1 MRRYFPELLGN
12 EKIKERL
19 GSAIERG
26 KLPHAILIGGPD
38 GSGKSTLAT
47 ELAAALNCEGR
58 ENPNLPLPCGVCSSC
73 KRIMSGSYPDIK
85 ILKRAKD
92 RATIGVDAVKDLR
105 SDMFLSSTEAECKIY
120 IIEDAHTMTPES
132 QNALLK
138 VLEEPPSGVYI
149 ILLAEECDKILTTIK
164 SRTQFFA
171 MSRFDDS
178 EIEEYLTKK
187 SESAAKLCIEDRE
200 AFLTAIIA
208 SDGRIGRA
216 LELVNRKMAN
226 ENKELR
232 REILDLIRAICHKS
246 GYAQIY
252 RATASLPR
260 VRSELLLSLEQIIT
274 ALRDLIALKNGAEAK
289 LLFFISREEA
299 VDTASDISVRRL
311 LSAYDA
317 VLRAHE
323 LCYRNANVG
332 NLITNLTSELKY
344 GFCR

>member
-1 MRRYFPELLGN
+1 MRSYFSKIYGN
-12 EKIKERL
+12 ALTKQRI
-19 GSAIERG
+19 GSAIADG
-26 KLPHAILIGGPD
+26 TLAHAFLICGED
-38 GSGKSTLAT
+38 GSGKMTLAT
-47 ELAAALNCEGR
+47 EISAAINCER
-58 ENPNLPLPCGVCSSC
+58 RNTSNILPCRECNTC
-73 KRIMSGSYPDIK
+73 RRIYARGFIDVKTLTRSGDK
-85 ILKRAKD
+85 
-92 RATIGVDAVKDLR
+92 ATIGVEEIRDFRD
-105 SDMFLSSTEAECKIY
+105 DMFLSSTESEYKVY
-120 IIEDAHTMTPES
+120 IIDEAEKLTVNA

-138 VLEEPPSGVYI
+138 VLEEPPSKVI
-149 ILLAEECDKILTTIK
+149 IMLLAEATDSILTTIK
-164 SRTQFFA
+164 SRTQYVA
-171 MSRFDDS
+171 MERFDENALIDALKQKKQS
-178 EIEEYLTKK
+178 GEITALPD
-187 SESAAKLCIEDRE
+187 EDR
-200 AFLTAIIA
+200 LRAILMSA
-208 SDGRIGRA
+208 DGRIGRA